1 MTNTT
6 YTPIQ
11 RSANTLAVAK
21 HYAANKYEVQRKRKL
36 KNILDGMKVRSETII
51 KYGLEKEAKTQHVGS
66 KRRER
71 QYSLEHSRHS

>member
-21 HYAANKYEVQRKRKL
+21 HYEKNKFEIQRKRKL

-51 KYGLEKEAKTQHVGS
+51 KCGLEKEAKAQG
-66 KRRER
+66 
-71 QYSLEHSRHS
+71 LEVKESRKGQPCKIIANW